1 MFERDRTDID
11 KDIEFEFFDDPPT
24 TESPRVD
31 EQTIVSPGSGKR
43 SGGRGPRRPGGG
55 GGGGDGGGGGGGR
68 RIPGAPT
75 LRTRRPDGNQ
85 PWLKIALVGAA
96 IIVLVIALVVGI
108 QSCGGGKKDAY
119 QGYFEKVSALAS
131 ESAELG
137 NKTRDA
143 LLSRAQPTEIQ
154 ATLQGLSTQQQQIA
168 ARALALKPPTSLAA
182 AQANLVEAM
191 QLRASGLD
199 GMAQVFGSLAQQG
212 DATQSGN
219 ALAEQ
224 AARLIAS
231 DVVYADSFQG
241 ASQRALQK
249 DGVSGVAIPESKFVT
264 SLDLYSPR
272 SSQLLI
278 ESVTGSGG
286 SEDGGNGGT
295 GLHGNGVTKVLA
307 QPGSLELSRDTDNEV
322 QANEDLSFDVY
333 VENSG
338 DFQEAGV
345 EVTLT
350 LQQPGRTIRK
360 SATIDIIN
368 PGEEKV
374 VKFSGFEDVKF
385 AVPSKLRVKVAPVNG
400 ETNTANNSAEY
411 PVIITLS

>member
-11 KDIEFEFFDDPPT
+11 QDIEFEFFDDPPT
-24 TESPRVD
+24 TEASRLD
-31 EQTIVSPGSGKR
+31 EQTIVSPPPGKR

-55 GGGGDGGGGGGGR
+55 GGGRG

-75 LRTRRPDGNQ
+75 LRTRRPDGSQ
-85 PWLKIALVGAA
+85 PWLKVALAGAA
-96 IIVLVIALVVGI
+96 VVVLVIALVVGI
-108 QSCGGGKKDAY
+108 QSCGGGKRDAY
-119 QGYFEKVSALAS
+119 QDYFEKVSALAS

-168 ARALALKPPTSLAA
+168 ARALELKPPASLTA
-182 AQANLVEAM
+182 AQANLVESM
-191 QLRASGLD
+191 QLRSSGLD

-241 ASQRALQK
+241 ASQRALQQ
-249 DGVSGVAIPESKFVT
+249 DGVSGVAIPESRFVT

-278 ESVTGSGG
+278 ESVTGSSSG
-286 SEDGGNGGT
+286 GGT
-295 GLHGNGVTKVLA
+295 DGSGAGLHGNGVTKVLA

-322 QANEDLSFDVY
+322 QANESLAFDVY

-350 LQQPGRTIRK
+350 LQQPGKTTRK

-385 AVPSKLRVKVAPVNG
+385 AVPSKLRVRIAPVNG
-400 ETNTANNSAEY
+400 ESNTANNSAEF

>member
-11 KDIEFEFFDDPPT
+11 QDIEFEFFDDPPT
-24 TESPRVD
+24 TEASRVD
-31 EQTIVSPGSGKR
+31 EQTIVSPPSGKR
-43 SGGRGPRRPGGG
+43 TGGRGPRRPGGG
-55 GGGGDGGGGGGGR
+55 GGGGRG

-75 LRTRRPDGNQ
+75 LRTRRPDGSQ
-85 PWLKIALVGAA
+85 PWLKVALVAA
-96 IIVLVIALVVGI
+96 AVVVLVVALVVGI
-108 QSCGGGKKDAY
+108 QSCGGGKRDAY
-119 QGYFEKVSALAS
+119 QDYFEKVSALAS

-143 LLSRAQPTEIQ
+143 LLSRAQPAEIQ

-168 ARALALKPPTSLAA
+168 ARALALKPPGALTA
-182 AQANLVEAM
+182 AQANLVESM
-191 QLRASGLD
+191 QLRSSGLD

-241 ASQRALQK
+241 ASQRALQQ
-249 DGVSGVAIPESKFVT
+249 DGVSGVAIPESRFVT

-278 ESVTGSGG
+278 ESVTGSSSG
-286 SEDGGNGGT
+286 GGT
-295 GLHGNGVTKVLA
+295 DGSGAGLHGNGVTKVLA

-322 QANEDLSFDVY
+322 QANESLAFDVY

-350 LQQPGRTIRK
+350 LQQPGKTTRK

-385 AVPSKLRVKVAPVNG
+385 AVPSKLRVRIAPVNG
-400 ETNTANNSAEY
+400 ESNTANNSAEF